1 MSQTPRGAKRPR
13 SPPIPSSSPAPHPTP
28 RRRDS
33 QSSLPPSSPPAPFS
47 DTDDSLDDRDGVRD
61 IDEDD
66 EDDGEG
72 EDLFADTVEAD
83 YAPNE
88 LLDRYSDRDIDD
100 EGDFDEM
107 SAAARR
113 AAEARMNRRDRL
125 ERAGKQGTRA
135 ANRGRAP
142 QFLEDDD
149 MDDEDALGDDLGVG
163 RMKRRTRRQ
172 YDERR
177 DADDVDSVDD
187 EIPLEQLSD
196 IKAKS
201 IVEWIA
207 NDRVRR
213 SIVKHFRQFLMTY
226 VDENGASVYGQRIRN
241 LGETNAESLEVSYLH
256 LAMSK
261 PILAYFLTNSPAAM
275 LTIFDEVALN
285 AILVYYPSYER
296 IHSEVHVRIADL
308 PLSSSLRDLRRS
320 NLNNLVRVT
329 GVVTRRSG
337 VFPQLKYVK
346 FDCRKCG
353 AVLGPFYQDATK
365 EVKVSFCANCESKGP
380 FPVNSEQ
387 TVYRNY
393 QKMTLQES
401 PGSVPPG
408 RLPRHREVILL
419 WDLIDLAKPGEE
431 IEVTGIYRNNFDA
444 SLNSKNGFPVFSTI
458 IEANHINKKE
468 DLFAAFRLTEEDE
481 KEMRALARDE
491 RIRKRIVKSIAPSI
505 YGHEDIKTALALS
518 LFGGVTKDI
527 NRKHRIR
534 GDINV
539 LLLGD
544 PGTAKSQFLK
554 YAEKTAHRSVFA
566 TGQGASAVGLTASV
580 RKDPVTRE
588 WTLEGGA
595 LVLADKG
602 TCLID
607 EFDKMNDADRT
618 SIHEAMEQQSISIS
632 KAGIVTT
639 LQARCAI
646 IAAANPIRGRYNPT
660 IPFQQ
665 NVELTEPIL
674 SRFDVLCVV
683 KDNVDPVQDEL
694 LARFVV
700 GSHLRSHPKFEAD
713 RDEMDVGTTLD
724 ADIIPQDILRK
735 YIMYAREKIRPKL
748 YDMDQDKLA
757 RLFSDL
763 RRESLA
769 TGSYPITVRHLESMI
784 RMAEASAKM
793 SLREYVRADDID
805 MAISVAVGSFVSTQ
819 KMSIK
824 KTLERGF
831 RKYLTQSRDYE
842 ELLAFLLGQIVKE
855 KARFHQLQRHEQPEL
870 ITVKM
875 SELDERAKEHD
886 IYDTST
892 FLRSKLFAANGYK
905 LKDQMIE
912 KRFSN

>member
-1 MSQTPRGAKRPR
+1 MASRGGKRRRSVTP
-13 SPPIPSSSPAPHPTP
+13 PPGSSPLARPTIS
-28 RRRDS
+28 RRNS
-33 QSSLPPSSPPAPFS
+33 ESSLPPSSPPPPFS
-47 DTDDSLDDRDGVRD
+47 DTDDSLDERDPIRD
-61 IDEDD
+61 VDDNAED
-66 EDDGEG
+66 EDDGE
-72 EDLFADTVEAD
+72 DLFGEEMDGD
-83 YAPNE
+83 YATNDV
-88 LLDRYSDRDIDD
+88 LDRYSDSGLND
-100 EGDFDEM
+100 EEDFEGL
-107 SAAARR
+107 SLVARR
-113 AAEARMNRRDRL
+113 AAEAKMAQRDRR
-125 ERAGKQGTRA
+125 EQAGRRGGRA
-135 ANRGRAP
+135 ARRSRMPA
-142 QFLEDDD
+142 FLESDDMDEDDD
-149 MDDEDALGDDLGVG
+149 G
-163 RMKRRTRRQ
+163 RGLLAGTKRRVRRQ
-172 YDERR
+172 YDERK
-177 DADDVDSVDD
+177 DLDDLDGVED
-187 EIPLEQLSD
+187 ELPLEQLSD

-207 NDRVRR
+207 NERVRR
-213 SIVKHFRQFLMTY
+213 SIIRHFRQFLMTY
-226 VDENGASVYGQRIRN
+226 VDEHGASVYGQRIRN
-241 LGETNAESLEVSYLH
+241 LGENNSESLEVSYLH
-256 LAMSK
+256 LALSK
-261 PILAYFLTNSPAAM
+261 PILAYFLTNSPSAM
-275 LTIFDEVALN
+275 LAIFDEVALN

-296 IHSEVHVRIADL
+296 IHSEVHVRITDL

-320 NLNNLVRVT
+320 NLNNLVRVS
-329 GVVTRRSG
+329 GVVTRRTG

-365 EVKVSFCANCESKGP
+365 EVKISYCPNCEGKGP
-380 FPVNSEQ
+380 FSVNSEQ

-419 WDLIDLAKPGEE
+419 WDLIDMAKPGEE

-468 DLFAAFRLTEEDE
+468 DQFAAFRLTEEDE
-481 KEMRALARDE
+481 KDIRALAKDD

-518 LFGGVTKDI
+518 LFGGVPKDI

-554 YAEKTAHRSVFA
+554 YVEKTAHRSVFA

-683 KDNVDPVQDEL
+683 KDTVDPVQDEL

-700 GSHLRSHPKFEAD
+700 GSHLRSHPKFEVEK
-713 RDEMDVGTTLD
+713 DEMDVGTTLD
-724 ADIIPQDILRK
+724 ADIIPQDVLRK
-735 YIMYAREKIRPKL
+735 YIMYAREKVRPKL
-748 YDMDQDKLA
+748 YDLDQEKLS
-757 RLFSDL
+757 RLFADL

-769 TGSYPITVRHLESMI
+769 TGSFPITVRHLESMI

-793 SLREYVRADDID
+793 ALREYVRADDID
-805 MAISVAVGSFVSTQ
+805 LAISVAVGSFVSAQ

-831 RKYLTQSRDYE
+831 RKYLTQARDHE
-842 ELLAFLLGQIVKE
+842 ELLAFILGQVVKE
-855 KARFHQLQRHEQPEL
+855 KARFYQLQRHQQPDV
-870 ITVKM
+870 ISIKT

-886 IYDTST
+886 IFDTT
-892 FLRSKLFAANGYK
+892 PFLRSRLFTANGYR
-905 LKDQMIE
+905 LKDDMIE
-912 KRFSN
+912 KTFLHAD

>member
-13 SPPIPSSSPAPHPTP
+13 SPPIPSSSPAPRPTP

-88 LLDRYSDRDIDD
+88 LLDHYSDRDIDD
-100 EGDFDEM
+100 EGDFEEM
-107 SAAARR
+107 SATARR

-125 ERAGKQGTRA
+125 ERTGKQGSRA

-142 QFLEDDD
+142 QFLEDED
-149 MDDEDALGDDLGVG
+149 MDDEDALGDDLGVA

-177 DADDVDSVDD
+177 DIDDVDGMDD

-831 RKYLTQSRDYE
+831 RKYLTQARDYE

-905 LKDQMIE
+905 LKDQIIE